1 MSVGEIKFS
10 VILYGM
16 LKMLRHK
23 ARSYPKFAA
32 RLKEKNF
39 TAQIKT
45 FNDSM
50 GRHFTFDHGK
60 IASRSGI
67 HPSPTITISVA
78 SADLAARLFVPWVDQ
93 LERIEAMKNFDFK
106 ADGPDELTVWFTQ
119 TLMMMQSAGWESG
132 TPIGTDGTV
141 RYVTN
146 TNGGPLFVYVKD
158 GKVLRLTPIEFDETD
173 AAAWTIH
180 ARGKSFTP
188 PPMTTA
194 NTHSLCAK
202 TTLYSPDR
210 LLYPMKR
217 VDFDP
222 KGNRNCENR
231 GISGYERISWEEA
244 LDIVSGEITRCKT
257 EYGQGAIMAN
267 HGSHHN
273 WGNIGYYI
281 SSAYKFFNAI
291 GHTKVIHNPD
301 SWEGW
306 YWGAMHHFGYSM
318 RLGQTETY
326 STVEDLLKDA
336 ELVVFWAADPES
348 TSGSYSAYEG
358 TIRRQWLKQLG
369 IEMVHIDPYYN
380 HTAALHGGK
389 WFAPKPGTDTAMAM
403 AIAYVWM
410 TEGLYDKKF
419 IAERCTGFEVWQ
431 DYVLGKEDG
440 IPKTPEWQ
448 EGETGI
454 AAKDVRALARQW
466 GKKKTYLGAGG
477 WGNGHGGACRSATGI
492 QWARA
497 CACLMA
503 MQGMGRPGVN
513 YGHLQWGTPID
524 LHFYF
529 PGYADGGMSGDIEN
543 TGMPISLYQRMPQ
556 LPTFNTSMQKVP
568 RLQIPEAIL
577 EGKAEGYPWNGKTIE
592 GQFQKFSYPAPGHSP
607 VKMLYKYGGASI
619 GTMTQTNRYVK
630 SYRTDKLE
638 FVVSQSIWF
647 EGETKFADVIL
658 PACTQFERWDI
669 SEFGGTGGYAL
680 HGQTQMN
687 HRVILM
693 QHKCIEPLGES
704 KSDFQIFQELS
715 SRLGLGAYFSEGM
728 SELDWVKRLFE
739 SSDLP
744 KHISWKQFLKKGYF
758 VVPPPD
764 EEHREPVS
772 LRWFYEGRKK
782 DVPEPQPLPGD
793 YGKEFMKGLQTQ
805 SGKFEFECSSLKR
818 FDANDPER
826 PPIVKYLRSWEGPT
840 TSELTEHYPLQLISP
855 HSRFSYHTLSDG
867 KDSSINDIEE
877 HRVLVNGWYYWVA
890 RINGSDALD
899 RGIKEHDLIKLHND
913 RGAVVC
919 AAHLTERLPRGVVHA
934 YESSACYAPLG
945 EPGYSVDKG
954 GCINNLTPK
963 RSIAKK
969 VTGTAAN
976 SCLVQAVLWD
986 GSTDLKMTRT
996 AEAQAE
1002 TAKDKTVV
1010 AARDEAA
1017 LKAQAAQTVVAQREE
1032 PALMA
1037 K

>member
-1 MSVGEIKFS
+1 MTIASVKFS
-10 VILYGM
+10 ALLYGM
-16 LKMLRHK
+16 LLAIKLQALR
-23 ARSYPKFAA
+23 YPQF
-32 RLKEKNF
+32 REHLKKKSF
-39 TAQIKT
+39 TCQIKT
-45 FNDSM
+45 FDGSV
-50 GRHFTFDHGK
+50 GRSFTFGDGSVS
-60 IASRSGI
+60 SRSGVD
-67 HPSPTITISVA
+67 PAAEVCISVA
-78 SADLAARLFVPWVDQ
+78 SAELGTRLFVPWVDQ
-93 LERIEAMKNFDFK
+93 LDRIEAMKNFDFK
-106 ADGPDELTVWFTQ
+106 ADGPDELIVWFTQ
-119 TLMMMQSAGWESG
+119 TMMMIRSAGWEYG
-132 TPIGTDGTV
+132 TKMRGKKGRDGTT

-146 TNGGPLFVYVKD
+146 TNGGPLFVYVKN
-158 GKVLRLTPIEFDETD
+158 GKVMRLTPLEFDASD
-173 AAAWTIH
+173 AAPWTIR

-188 PPMTTA
+188 PRQTTA
-194 NTHSLCAK
+194 ATHSLCGK

-222 KGNRNCENR
+222 KGARNQKNR
-231 GISGYERISWEEA
+231 GISGYERISWDEA
-244 LDIVSGEITRCKT
+244 LDIVAGEIKRCKRQ
-257 EYGQGAIMAN
+257 YGQGAIMAN

-291 GHTKVIHNPD
+291 GHTRVVHNPD

-326 STVEDLLKDA
+326 STVEDLMQEA
-336 ELVVFWAADPES
+336 EMVVFWAADPEA
-348 TSGSYSAYEG
+348 TSGSYSAFEG
-358 TIRRQWLKQLG
+358 TIRRMWLHELG
-369 IEMVHIDPYYN
+369 VEVVHIDPYFN

-389 WFAPKPGTDTAMAM
+389 WFAPKPGTDAAMAM
-403 AIAYVWM
+403 AIAHVWIS
-410 TEGLYDKKF
+410 EGLYDKKF
-419 IAERCTGFEVWQ
+419 VAERSIGFEVWR
-431 DYVLGKEDG
+431 DYILGKEDG
-440 IPKTPEWQ
+440 VAKTPEWQ
-448 EGETGI
+448 EAETGI
-454 AAKDVRALARQW
+454 PAKDVRVLARRW
-466 GKKKTYLGAGG
+466 GTKKTYLGAGG

-492 QWARA
+492 QWARSL
-497 CACLMA
+497 ACLLA

-556 LPTFNTSMQKVP
+556 LPTFNPSTQKVP

-607 VKMLYKYGGASI
+607 IRMLYKYGGASI
-619 GTMTQTNRYVK
+619 GTMSQTNRYVHA
-630 SYRTDKLE
+630 YRTEKLD

-687 HRVILM
+687 HRVVLM

-704 KSDFQIFQELS
+704 KSDFQIFEALA

-728 SELDWVKRLFE
+728 SELDWVKRLFDA
-739 SSDLP
+739 SDLP
-744 KHISWKQFLKKGYF
+744 KHISWKEFLKKGYF
-758 VVPPPD
+758 VVPPLPED
-764 EEHREPVS
+764 RRDPVS

-782 DVPEPQPLPGD
+782 DVPEPHPLPGD
-793 YGKEFMKGLQTQ
+793 YGEEFMKGLQTQ

-818 FDANDPER
+818 FDPDDPER
-826 PPIVKYLRSWEGPT
+826 PPIVKYLRSWEGPGT
-840 TSELTEHYPLQLISP
+840 ELYERYPLQLVSP

-867 KDSSINDIEE
+867 KDSSINDIKE
-877 HRVLVNGWYYWVA
+877 HRVLVDGHYYWVL
-890 RINGSDALD
+890 RMNGQDAVE
-899 RGIKEHDLIKLHND
+899 RGVKEHDLVKIHND

-919 AAHLTERLPRGVVHA
+919 AAHLTQRLPRGVVHA
-934 YESSACYAPLG
+934 YESSACYDPLG
-945 EPGYSVDKG
+945 EPGYSVDRG
-954 GCINNLTPK
+954 GCINQLTPK

-969 VTGTAAN
+969 VTGTAVN
-976 SCLVQAVLWD
+976 SCLVQVVLWD
-986 GSTDLKMTRT
+986 GSKRLQGAAGEAASART
-996 AEAQAE
+996 AARTE
-1002 TAKDKTVV
+1002 TD
-1010 AARDEAA
+1010 RH
-1017 LKAQAAQTVVAQREE
+1017 
-1032 PALMA
+1032 PAMA